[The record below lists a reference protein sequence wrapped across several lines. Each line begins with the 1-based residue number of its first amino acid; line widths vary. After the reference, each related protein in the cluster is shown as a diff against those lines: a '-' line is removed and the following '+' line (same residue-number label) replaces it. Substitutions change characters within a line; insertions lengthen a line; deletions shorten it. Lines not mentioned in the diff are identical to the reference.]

1 MIKRITV
8 GDILAQ
14 DLKTHMI
21 LSALTFPGY
30 LALVELFSLIRED
43 QGVCIRKA
51 AEVNAIEV
59 IATGSVIQFAVKY
72 LNGVQCEPVVNYYP
86 AMFVKGQASE
96 LATHLVNER
105 CRAIFTV
112 NPEYLRE
119 YSAQEIVIDPVT
131 GEYEI
136 DVEARR
142 ASARLATRVG
152 KEGQSHFQSI
162 LIAPKMGQGESRG

>member
-1 MIKRITV
+1 MVKRITV

-21 LSALTFPGY
+21 LSAETFSGY
-30 LALVELFSLIRED
+30 QALVELFSLIRED
-43 QGVCIRKA
+43 QGVCIRKEA
-51 AEVNAIEV
+51 AVQAIEV

-72 LNGVQCEPVVNYYP
+72 LKGVQCEPVVSYYP
-86 AMFVKGQASE
+86 AMFAKGQSSV
-96 LATHLVNER
+96 LALHLAFER

-119 YSAQEIVIDPVT
+119 HSGQEIVIDPVT
-131 GEYEI
+131 GDYEI
-136 DVEARR
+136 DVEPRR

-162 LIAPKMGQGESRG
+162 LIFAKKGEGT